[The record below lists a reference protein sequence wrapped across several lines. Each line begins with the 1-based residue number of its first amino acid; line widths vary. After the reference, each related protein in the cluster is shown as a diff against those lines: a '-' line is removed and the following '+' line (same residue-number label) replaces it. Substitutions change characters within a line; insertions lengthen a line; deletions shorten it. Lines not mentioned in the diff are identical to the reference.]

1 MAIHQ
6 MQRKENDEKPNPPP
20 LSKLNIQSYSPKTT
34 ILLKCFF
41 HIFTEKEVYSETNM
55 CVYNIP

>member
-20 LSKLNIQSYSPKTT
+20 LSKLNIQSYSPKNHYT
-34 ILLKCFF
+34 LKMFLPF
-41 HIFTEKEVYSETNM
+41 FTEKVYSETNM
-55 CVYNIP
+55 FVYNIP

>member
-20 LSKLNIQSYSPKTT
+20 LSKLNIQSYSPKNHYT
-34 ILLKCFF
+34 LKMFLPYF
-41 HIFTEKEVYSETNM
+41 YRKRSLSETNM
-55 CVYNIP
+55 FVYNIP